1 MARYSQH
8 QDEAIELVRFLNN
21 EESQRARAI
30 ESSRPPTLTA
40 LYEDEEIAE
49 KQPFIPLWK
58 PVIDNAIVRPAAPTK
73 TDYNEVSSEV
83 WTAAHDVMSGKM
95 EAKSAVGRLNAKL
108 QRLKGNG
115 W

>member
-1 MARYSQH
+1 MLPDVVGQGGPRLAKVVEGGRRTSK
-8 QDEAIELVRFLNN
+8 LPS
-21 EESQRARAI
+21 ES
-30 ESSRPPTLTA
+30 PTGA
-40 LYEDEEIAE
+40 
-49 KQPFIPLWK
+49 
-58 PVIDNAIVRPAAPTK
+58 PVDAIVRPAAPTK

-95 EAKSAVGRLNAKL
+95 EAKSAIGRLNAKL